1 MRYLSCGCEANN
13 IKAARNIA
21 DKINVFYEYA
31 KLMYN
36 GNTYNFDYNLHH
48 AIIINEY
55 LTL

>member
-13 IKAARNIA
+13 IKAARNNA

-48 AIIINEY
+48 AIVINEY